1 MQRIS
6 KVRCLFWNCMRL
18 AIIGT
23 RDCKPIEIDSYV
35 DVLPSEIVS
44 GGAKGVD
51 TYARIFAERHNLPL
65 TEFRPEYDKYGK
77 SSPIIRNKQ
86 IVEYCDSVLAFWDG
100 KSKGTQNAICYAKK
114 LGKPIKII
122 KI

>member
-1 MQRIS
+1 
-6 KVRCLFWNCMRL
+6 MRL

-77 SSPIIRNKQ
+77 SAPIIRNKQ
-86 IVEYCDSVLAFWDG
+86 IVEYSDSILAFWDG
-100 KSKGTQNAICYAKK
+100 KSKGTQSVICYAQK

>member
-1 MQRIS
+1 
-6 KVRCLFWNCMRL
+6 MRL

-23 RDCKPIEIDSYV
+23 RDCKHIEIDSYV
-35 DVLPSEIVS
+35 NVSPTEVVS

-51 TYARIFAERHNLPL
+51 TYARFFAEGHNLPL
-65 TEFRPEYDKYGK
+65 TEFRPEYNKYGK
-77 SSPIIRNKQ
+77 SAPIIRNKQ
-86 IVEYCDSVLAFWDG
+86 IVEYSDSILAFWDG
-100 KSKGTQNAICYAKK
+100 KSKGTQHVICYARK